1 MASRGLKTTIL
12 DINPE
17 AVETVNSGK
26 LPFFEPGAAPL
37 LKESL
42 EQGLLAATLDP
53 QCIEA
58 ADTVIVIIGTPVDE
72 HLNPNPNALIAALD
86 ANRSHFR
93 DGQLI
98 VLRSTIFPGV
108 TESISDYF
116 LSISLK
122 VDVAFCPERIA
133 EHAAI
138 EELVTLPQIV
148 AGITKRATDRASEIF
163 SRLTKEIV
171 VLSPAEAEL
180 AKLFTNSWRY
190 IKFAAA
196 NQFFMMAN
204 DLGLDYERIRHA
216 IKYEYPR
223 ALDLPGAGFAAGPCL
238 FKDTMQL
245 SAVSSNNFFLGHSAM
260 LVNEGLPAYVVD
272 KLEEKYG
279 SLKDKN
285 IGILGMAF
293 KGGSD
298 DIRSSLSYKLKRQLD
313 FKAKRVT
320 ITDPLVSLETEPR
333 LLDLQE
339 VLDSSDILII
349 GAPHKEY
356 RSLNTNADIVDIW
369 NLQNNGV
376 SI

>member
-1 MASRGLKTTIL
+1 
-12 DINPE
+12 
-17 AVETVNSGK
+17 
-26 LPFFEPGAAPL
+26 
-37 LKESL
+37 
-42 EQGLLAATLDP
+42 
-53 QCIEA
+53 
-58 ADTVIVIIGTPVDE
+58 
-72 HLNPNPNALIAALD
+72 
-86 ANRSHFR
+86 
-93 DGQLI
+93 
-98 VLRSTIFPGV
+98 
-108 TESISDYF
+108 
-116 LSISLK
+116 
-122 VDVAFCPERIA
+122 
-133 EHAAI
+133 
-138 EELVTLPQIV
+138 
-148 AGITKRATDRASEIF
+148 
-163 SRLTKEIV
+163 
-171 VLSPAEAEL
+171 
-180 AKLFTNSWRY
+180 
-190 IKFAAA
+190 
-196 NQFFMMAN
+196 MMAN

-223 ALDLPGAGFAAGPCL
+223 ANDLPGAGFAAGPCL

-313 FKAKRVT
+313 FKAKSVK

-333 LLDLQE
+333 LLNLQE

-356 RSLNTNADIVDIW
+356 RSLNTKADIVDIW
-369 NLQNNGV
+369 NVQNSGV
-376 SI
+376 LI